1 VNRTLVLCALVLL
14 IGACGCVSKPEI
26 DLQGTW
32 SGDWSSGQTTGTLD
46 ITFDGRTPFGDM
58 KTYDVVLL
66 IHGPTCPS
74 GDDRAA
80 GDRSAAFKDDDVH
93 IAVRFAGAAPGAD
106 ENVFRFD
113 GTLSG
118 SRAIIGSYALISDS
132 CPSCTCAIGASG
144 IWRAFR

>member
-1 VNRTLVLCALVLL
+1 MNRTLVLCALVLL

-93 IAVRFAGAAPGAD
+93 IAVRFAGAGPGAD

-144 IWRAFR
+144 TWRAFR

>member
-1 VNRTLVLCALVLL
+1 MNRTLVLCALVLL
-14 IGACGCVSKPEI
+14 IGACGCVSRPEI

-46 ITFDGRTPFGDM
+46 IAFDGRTPFGDM
-58 KTYDVVLL
+58 KTYDVVLV

-93 IAVRFAGAAPGAD
+93 IAVRFAGATPGAD

-118 SRAIIGSYALISDS
+118 SNAIIGSYTLISDS

-144 IWRAFR
+144 TWRAFR

>member
-1 VNRTLVLCALVLL
+1 MNRTLVLCALVLL

-118 SRAIIGSYALISDS
+118 SRAIIGSYGLISDS